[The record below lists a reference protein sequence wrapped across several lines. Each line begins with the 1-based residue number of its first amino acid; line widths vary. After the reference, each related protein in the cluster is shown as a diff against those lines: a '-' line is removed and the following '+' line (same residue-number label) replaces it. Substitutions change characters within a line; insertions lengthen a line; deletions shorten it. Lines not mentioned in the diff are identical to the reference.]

1 MIDLKNVAS
10 ALASRGFESHCFDS
24 TAQAAAFLLADLP
37 AGDDV
42 AIGGCMTALQMGL
55 KEQLI
60 ENGHRVLWHWDVSHA
75 ERHPVLRE
83 AMNAPQYVCS
93 ANAVTADGLIVNIDG
108 TGNRVAATCY
118 GPKTVYFII
127 GRNKIVE
134 GGYQQAVRR
143 IKQVACPANA
153 RRLNLDTPC
162 AGGECNV
169 SQCKNPMCCAVVA
182 LEHATTGH
190 RMVALL
196 VDEELGF

>member
-1 MIDLKNVAS
+1 MTDLNHVAR
-10 ALASRGFESHCFDS
+10 ALEARGFQTHCFKE
-24 TAQAAAFLLADLP
+24 AAEAAAFLLEDMP
-37 AGDDV
+37 AGETV
-42 AIGGCMTALQMGL
+42 AIGGCMTARQMGL

-60 ENGHRVLWHWDVSHA
+60 AAGHPVIWHWDVPHA
-75 ERHPVLRE
+75 ERHDTLRE
-83 AMNAPQYVCS
+83 AMSAPLYVCS
-93 ANAVTADGLIVNIDG
+93 ANALTADGLIVNIDG

-134 GGYQQAVRR
+134 GGYQQAIRR

-162 AGGECNV
+162 AKGEC
-169 SQCKNPMCCAVVA
+169 SAAQCKNPMCCAVVS
-182 LEHATTGH
+182 LEHAVSAH

-196 VDEELGF
+196 VDEALGF